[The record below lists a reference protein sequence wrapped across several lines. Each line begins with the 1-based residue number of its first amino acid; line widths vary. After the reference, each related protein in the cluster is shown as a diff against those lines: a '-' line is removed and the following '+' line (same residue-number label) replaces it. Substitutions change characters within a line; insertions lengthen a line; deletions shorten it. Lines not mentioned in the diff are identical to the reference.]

1 MSIVFKDLSDERDD
15 RDLLSRFYDDL
26 YVAGFPDPDERE
38 SLANMERYLE
48 LRRHGWYGPNSYHII
63 LALDGER
70 TVAASVSD
78 YLASPNCGIIEF
90 LVVDESM
97 RGTGV
102 GKKLHAAT
110 IEALHADAR
119 RAGHDG
125 IDAVVIE
132 LNDPFQVAPADDNY
146 DPFER
151 AMIWDRWGYGRLCF
165 PYVQPALSADQQPAT
180 CLLLA
185 VKPIAARLEQEVPPD
200 LVIEIL
206 RGYLRWAMRIE
217 DPDADPIFMQM
228 QRFLAA
234 APAIRIEPLAV
245 YVGRDPERPVT
256 VVPVEN
262 DRDPNFRRA
271 VELYTKAFP
280 PGPTVID
287 TEMFRS
293 ALQWFAD
300 RDDVHYHLW
309 ALANAPH
316 EQPFGMTSFF
326 VMPRFGF
333 GGYLA
338 FDESMRG
345 GGRARIV
352 IKRVEEQI
360 IRDASGAR
368 VHYIECAPHSTE
380 ESIFCSLGFQPVPM
394 RYIQPA
400 TVDEEHFGS
409 EGGPEITLLQKT
421 LGSDDGRSAF
431 DPDRLLED
439 LKVWLTEVYRIA
451 HPESSETFRVAR
463 STIGRERQC

>member
-1 MSIVFKDLSDERDD
+1 MSVVFKDLSDERDD
-15 RDLLSRFYDDL
+15 LDLLARFYAGL
-26 YVAGFPDPDERE
+26 YVSGFPDPDERE

-48 LRRHGWYGPNSYHII
+48 LRRRGWYGPNSYHII

-78 YLASPNCGIIEF
+78 YLADSNCGIIEF
-90 LVVDESM
+90 LIVDESM
-97 RGTGV
+97 RGTGL
-102 GKKLHAAT
+102 GKMLHAAT

-119 RAGHDG
+119 AIGRDG

-132 LNDPFQVAPADDNY
+132 LNDPFQVAAVDDNY

-165 PYVQPALSADQQPAT
+165 PYVQPALSAEQQPAT

-185 VKPIAARLEQEVPPD
+185 MKPISANLERQVPPA
-200 LVIEIL
+200 LIVEIL

-217 DPDADPIFMQM
+217 DPDTDPIFMQM
-228 QRFLAA
+228 QRFLTP
-234 APAIRIEPLAV
+234 APAIHIEPLAV

-271 VELYTKAFP
+271 VDLYSNAFP

-287 TEMFRS
+287 TEMFRH

-338 FDESMRG
+338 FDESVRG
-345 GGRARIV
+345 GGRARV
-352 IKRVEEQI
+352 VLKRVEEQI
-360 IRDASGAR
+360 IRDSPHAR
-368 VHYIECAPHSTE
+368 LHYIECAPKSTE
-380 ESIFCSLGFQPVPM
+380 EAIFRTLGFAPVPV

-421 LGSDDGRSAF
+421 LGSDYGRTAF

-439 LKVWLTEVYRIA
+439 LKVWLTDVYRIPA
-451 HPESSETFRVAR
+451 PESSETFRVAR
-463 STIGRERQC
+463 STIGCERR

>member
-1 MSIVFKDLSDERDD
+1 MSIVFKDLSDERGDL
-15 RDLLSRFYDDL
+15 DLLARFYADL

-38 SLANMERYLE
+38 SLANMERYLD
-48 LRRHGWYGPNSYHII
+48 LRRRGWYGANSYHIV
-63 LALDGER
+63 LVLDGER

-78 YLASPNCGIIEF
+78 YLADSNCGIIEF

-234 APAIRIEPLAV
+234 ATAIRIEPLAV

-256 VVPVEN
+256 VVPVES

-271 VELYTKAFP
+271 VELYTEAFP

-352 IKRVEEQI
+352 LKRVEEQI
-360 IRDASGAR
+360 IRDASEAR
-368 VHYIECAPHSTE
+368 LHYIECAPHSTE